1 MTDQQEKQNHR
12 REDIKDAMK
21 EAMREWLD
29 DKFAEVGR
37 WGLKSLAALAIVA
50 LLWLILVT
58 HGWKP
63 PQQ

>member
-1 MTDQQEKQNHR
+1 MTEQDKQNR

-21 EAMREWLD
+21 EAIHEWLD
-29 DKFAEVGR
+29 EKFSQFGK
-37 WGLKSLAALAIVA
+37 WSLATISALTLAAI
-50 LLWLILVT
+50 LWFVLTT